1 METYNN
7 ATATPSQQRGKSA
20 ARAIQVPGNLLIT
33 QATKPFTYSVAKAKK
48 PTDGAR
54 GKSVHVLAS
63 RLQLDCTS
71 CRSCSHVSKHALV
84 GTLSEKSI
92 KEAFATRAQSSTPLE
107 GAGMCFRALSK
118 LTKWLYAS
126 RKSTTTPAVSMT
138 GTPLIRDTFSRAS
151 GISSFQTT

>member
-84 GTLSEKSI
+84 GTPSEKKYQRSLRDEGSEFNSAGRCRHVLQGI
-92 KEAFATRAQSSTPLE
+92 VEAHE
-107 GAGMCFRALSK
+107 V
-118 LTKWLYAS
+118 
-126 RKSTTTPAVSMT
+126 AVC
-138 GTPLIRDTFSRAS
+138 IEEKYNDAS
-151 GISSFQTT
+151 GQHDRHPPH